1 MNVEKNI
8 LNNRIN
14 DSFLLLM
21 NLWTPKSTMIN
32 NCKVMEMQLTLIML
46 HNFINLQGDVNT

>member
-8 LNNRIN
+8 LNNRID
-14 DSFLLLM
+14 DSFLM